1 MCHLPACLYC
11 LYCLQG
17 HLLLS
22 QAWFQP
28 DKALSAGIEPLLRGY
43 VASPR
48 GQVGMPFAFAVQQ
61 NLFGPSHINGTDL
74 LAINIQRG
82 RDHGLPD
89 YNTCRWGVC
98 SYDAYVFC
106 VFWLTLAAVSNGVTI
121 AREWRC

>member
-1 MCHLPACLYC
+1 MCACAG
-11 LYCLQG
+11 LQG

-22 QAWFQP
+22 EVYYQP

-48 GQVGMPFAFAVQQ
+48 GQVSMPFSTAVQQ

-89 YNTCRWGVC
+89 YNTCR
-98 SYDAYVFC
+98 
-106 VFWLTLAAVSNGVTI
+106 
-121 AREWRC
+121 